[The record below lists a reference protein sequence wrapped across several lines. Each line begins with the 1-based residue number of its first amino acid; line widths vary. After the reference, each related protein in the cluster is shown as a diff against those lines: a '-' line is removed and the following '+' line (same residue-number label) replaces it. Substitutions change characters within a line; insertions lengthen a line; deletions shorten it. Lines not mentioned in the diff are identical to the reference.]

1 MLAVEFEYVGVHAE
15 DQDVVGYL
23 KLGFEFAAVAVF
35 DFHFVPHL
43 FESVVQFRGHFV
55 KRLFERVEYGERVV
69 EYLLVEGGLA
79 ADFAEDGGVHRR
91 TRITVHRF

>member
-1 MLAVEFEYVGVHAE
+1 M
-15 DQDVVGYL
+15 
-23 KLGFEFAAVAVF
+23 
-35 DFHFVPHL
+35 
-43 FESVVQFRGHFV
+43 